1 MKYHFLPALIPFLC
15 ALVLTEASGQQDL
28 QRLKVTKDISMKV
41 PVSFNPMSRSEMVNK
56 YVAYR
61 QPIAMF
67 TSADRQIDLG
77 INKNSTQWTENDL
90 TILKDFYKA
99 NIQNLFTEVKF
110 IQEEVKTIGN
120 REFVVFEFISK
131 VTDEDKTFGGISSP
145 VSKYTYIMYTLYQDS
160 VLLFNF
166 SCDTRWRPQ
175 WQAAAREI
183 MESVR
188 INS

>member
-1 MKYHFLPALIPFLC
+1 MKSHFLQAIILFISS
-15 ALVLTEASGQQDL
+15 LTAFDLYAQQDL
-28 QRLKVTKDISMKV
+28 ERLKVTKEISMKV
-41 PVSFNPMSRSEMVNK
+41 PVSFSPMSRAEMVNK

-67 TSADRQIDLG
+67 TSDDRQIDLG

-90 TILKDFYKA
+90 SILKDFYKA

-110 IQEEVKTIGN
+110 IQEGVKTIGN
-120 REFVVFEFISK
+120 RDFVVFEFISK
-131 VTDEDKTFGGISSP
+131 MTDEDKTFGGISSP
-145 VSKYTYIMYTLYQDS
+145 VSKYTYIMYTLHKDS

-175 WQAAAREI
+175 WQATAREI